1 MKNEKSTIKP
11 NDTKAVEIWNKV
23 LKASFK
29 LPRTRIN
36 RKDFLEKE
44 LSKKC
49 KLTQVNEAIDSTPAK
64 AEINNTIIDMI
75 AKSCIKWHTMQVVRN
90 SFLAGLPGGW
100 WMAGTVPA
108 DIAQFYHHVIMLVQ
122 KLAYLYGWPNLLEDD
137 QIDDETLL
145 NITLFIGVMFGAKG
159 ATKALSEMAKR
170 FSIEVIKRLPR
181 KPLTKYAIYNISK
194 QVAKWIGVKVTKET
208 FAKSLGK
215 LIPVAGGVISGGI
228 TYITFKPMGYKLK
241 KHLASLS
248 LAKK

>member
-1 MKNEKSTIKP
+1 MENEKQ
-11 NDTKAVEIWNKV
+11 TKEQNETQAVKIWNKV
-23 LKASFK
+23 LKSSFK
-29 LPRTRIN
+29 LPGTRIN
-36 RKDFLEKE
+36 RKDFLIKE

-49 KLTQVNEAIDSTPAK
+49 KLTQVEEAIESRPTEAKINSDINDS
-64 AEINNTIIDMI
+64 I
-75 AKSCIKWHTMQVVRN
+75 ANSCIKWHTVQVTRN

-100 WMAGTVPA
+100 WMAGAVPA
-108 DIAQFYHHVIMLVQ
+108 DLAQFYHHVIILVQ
-122 KLAYLYGWPNLLEDD
+122 KLAYLYGWPDLLEDD

-170 FSIEVIKRLPR
+170 FSVEVIKRLPR

-194 QVAKWIGVKVTKET
+194 QVAKWIGVKITKET

-215 LIPVAGGVISGGI
+215 LIPIAGGFISGGI

-241 KHLASLS
+241 KHLASLA
-248 LAKK
+248 LAK